1 MKVSLWQAG
10 GNKGT
15 TILILKQLNKL
26 TILTNNCVAFSFS
39 HFLIP
44 LLAFFDQGVL
54 CIVLFGPLA
63 EDGSRVVV
71 AKVGAIIDGEP
82 LKKSVEALQQ

>member
-1 MKVSLWQAG
+1 
-10 GNKGT
+10 
-15 TILILKQLNKL
+15 
-26 TILTNNCVAFSFS
+26 
-39 HFLIP
+39 LIP
-44 LLAFFDQGVL
+44 LLALFDQGVL
-54 CIVLFGPLA
+54 CIVLFGPWA

>member
-26 TILTNNCVAFSFS
+26 TILTNNCVAF
-39 HFLIP
+39 
-44 LLAFFDQGVL
+44 AFFDQGVL
-54 CIVLFGPLA
+54 CIVLFGPWA